1 MVGRSTTNQ
10 ILLLFAEFLS
20 VHHGKSPFQCLSESM
35 SLALKK
41 GVKSPSSIVS
51 PWYPKAFPCS
61 FIFFLP
67 VCLVSLVVQIQIIII
82 HHSLHSNSINVKYQ
96 QMIIFSWILM
106 KVYTISNSLVVQHC
120 TISGYQHYWL
130 VVWNHG
136 ILWLSIGKSIN
147 IISWCSRWF
156 SRTKPS
162 ARLRGY
168 SPLLA
173 VEVCIQR
180 RGRSKSWHA
189 WGAAGV
195 GLKTWSWPDRMRKRK
210 SMNIRKQTI

>member
-82 HHSLHSNSINVKYQ
+82 HQCQSSSLIHWSS
-96 QMIIFSWILM
+96 
-106 KVYTISNSLVVQHC
+106 SLNH
-120 TISGYQHYWL
+120 
-130 VVWNHG
+130 WNHWSS
-136 ILWLSIGKSIN
+136 IIMNHESSTLIIEQFHPSFSEDKMYCRCCQVRIISESQNTHIYIYIYYFTLSN
-147 IISWCSRWF
+147 IIV
-156 SRTKPS
+156 
-162 ARLRGY
+162 Y
-168 SPLLA
+168 S
-173 VEVCIQR
+173 
-180 RGRSKSWHA
+180 K
-189 WGAAGV
+189 
-195 GLKTWSWPDRMRKRK
+195 K
-210 SMNIRKQTI
+210 